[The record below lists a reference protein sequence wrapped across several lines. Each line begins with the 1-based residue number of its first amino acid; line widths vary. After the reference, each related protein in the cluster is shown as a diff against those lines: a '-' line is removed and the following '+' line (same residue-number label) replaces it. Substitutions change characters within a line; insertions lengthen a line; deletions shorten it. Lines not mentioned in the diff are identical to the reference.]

1 MKALTLLLVLAF
13 VSLGAP
19 VVAAEPIEPPNCYQ
33 VYTRYDVGTYSIV
46 RRNSCAVP
54 EFYQCPYQGAPIS
67 SCRGLLE

>member
-1 MKALTLLLVLAF
+1 MKALTLALAASLLVLA
-13 VSLGAP
+13 LP
-19 VVAAEPIEPPNCYQ
+19 MVAAQPVDTPPCYE

-46 RRNSCAVP
+46 RRNSCAAP